1 MEKIKNEE
9 KEITFEKLEILSS
22 RGTERIKNTALYNKI
37 EEFVNKYYPEREFP
51 NGEKH
56 WVFYFPCK
64 DESEGKE
71 YLIPFYINRT
81 IHGDFWVKIRTGETF
96 LIEREGDEKNKKEEL
111 LSLLISKAM
120 EIQGSLTKEEI
131 ESKVLYRYAWIKIKK
146 QIRQVLDVDIPE
158 EKLLKVVRWEE
169 LPVPKPKL
177 EVRE

>member
-1 MEKIKNEE
+1 
-9 KEITFEKLEILSS
+9 
-22 RGTERIKNTALYNKI
+22 
-37 EEFVNKYYPEREFP
+37 
-51 NGEKH
+51 
-56 WVFYFPCK
+56 
-64 DESEGKE
+64 
-71 YLIPFYINRT
+71 
-81 IHGDFWVKIRTGETF
+81 
-96 LIEREGDEKNKKEEL
+96 
-111 LSLLISKAM
+111 M